1 MRGSGAQDLVLV
13 SARLFRFRWIMYEIV
28 QGTVRGWNDYS
39 PLPTMPGFSFW
50 TGHGPLGTVPRGDE
64 AAEYSL
70 AWNREKTRADRAKH
84 GVSFEEADTV
94 FQDPQTVSVYS
105 GEHSNSEARWATP
118 RISAIARVQL
128 LRSDTQ
134 VAEVLK

>member
-1 MRGSGAQDLVLV
+1 MDRSGTQDLV
-13 SARLFRFRWIMYEIV
+13 SASTRLFRFRWIIYEIV

-64 AAEYSL
+64 AAEHSFE
-70 AWNREKTRADRAKH
+70 WNREKTRANRAKH

-94 FQDPQTVSVYS
+94 FQDPQMMSVYS
-105 GEHSNSEARWATP
+105 GEHSNSEARWATL
-118 RISAIARVQL
+118 RISVIAHVQL

-134 VAEVLK
+134 VAEDLK